1 MQFFLDAFPRCF
13 RCVQV
18 SWKFETWT
26 WKYLGWW
33 LNWHVQGALGTSRN
47 YISWIYLWL
56 RVKLIQLLFPDCK
69 KYWEVYILILR
80 DYIFPWSRD
89 EVGENWGDR
98 RDKECS
104 CPVVTL
110 SYCNSTIL
118 PIQQTFQWAVVK
130 SISYILFIFTEMS
143 YHLSE
148 TGRSAARTV
157 HIP

>member
-1 MQFFLDAFPRCF
+1 MRFQIRHSGVMEIRDLNMEIF
-13 RCVQV
+13 RLMIKLTRTR
-18 SWKFETWT
+18 S
-26 WKYLGWW
+26 
-33 LNWHVQGALGTSRN
+33 SRN
-47 YISWIYLWL
+47 IKKLYKLNIFMTTCKVDSTSFPWL
-56 RVKLIQLLFPDCK
+56 QKILGSI
-69 KYWEVYILILR
+69 YILILR

-89 EVGENWGDR
+89 EVGENWR
-98 RDKECS
+98 NRSDKECS

-118 PIQQTFQWAVVK
+118 PIQQAFQWAMVK

-148 TGRSAARTV
+148 SGRSAARTV